1 MLRVTAILWTA
12 TALSLALLG
21 ACDANGSAKD
31 GAAAETPTKS
41 APKRPVSELFPGTNV
56 ELPPP
61 LASLKFGG
69 PEADAEAVLAGIT
82 TKLVDLDGYADDV
95 TVASFTTERGPDKVL
110 VNVRLTVP
118 SRGEELRSM
127 LTSTWG
133 QPREIKELSKTVYTW
148 FNPENGLRATLKD
161 GFGDAEKDIEYSAYL
176 PFESLIGT
184 DTKAFGF
191 ETQPLLGMDLVGLSE
206 HYGDVLQKLTKEQ
219 AEKKH
224 AEMRKMFGDTM
235 DKLGDAQASTDIH
248 LLPTELESYTTTVWP
263 TFDKATGK
271 IVAVRFTIP
280 FEGEAGGDTR
290 LMDAMKKAWGEPKE
304 EEKYGKKRYVFSES
318 PFLVV
323 EDSIGRAWEIE
334 KKAKRD

>member
-1 MLRVTAILWTA
+1 MLRATRLLCTACV
-12 TALSLALLG
+12 LSLPLLG
-21 ACDANGSAKD
+21 GCDGGPKD
-31 GAAAETPTKS
+31 GAAADTPQAE
-41 APKRPVSELFPGTNV
+41 APRKAVSELFPGKNV

-61 LASLKFGG
+61 LAGLKFGS
-69 PEADAEAVLAGIT
+69 PEADAEAVLTGIT
-82 TKLVDLDGYADDV
+82 TKLVDLGGYAEDV
-95 TVASFTTERGPDKVL
+95 TVASFTTERGPAKVL

-118 SRGEELRSM
+118 SRGDELRATLM
-127 LTSTWG
+127 NAWG
-133 QPREIKELSKTVYTW
+133 KPRELKGPSETVHTW

-161 GFGDAEKDIEYSAYL
+161 GFGDGEQDIEYSAYL

-184 DTKAFGF
+184 DTNAFGF
-191 ETQPLLGMDLVGLSE
+191 ETEPLLGMDVAGLGE

-219 AEKKH
+219 AEKKR

-263 TFDKATGK
+263 MFDKATGK
-271 IVAVRFTIP
+271 IVALRFTIP
-280 FEGEAGGDTR
+280 FEGEAGGDKR
-290 LMDAMKKAWGEPKE
+290 LMDAMKKAWGEPVE
-304 EEKYGKKRYVFSES
+304 EEKYGKKRYVFSED

-334 KKAKRD
+334 KKDKRD

>member
-1 MLRVTAILWTA
+1 MLRAKQILCTA
-12 TALSLALLG
+12 TGLSFLLLG
-21 ACDANGSAKD
+21 ACDTDGSEKEGAV
-31 GAAAETPTKS
+31 AAASVKP
-41 APKRPVSELFPGTNV
+41 APKKPVSELFPGTNV

-61 LASLKFGG
+61 LAALEFGSS
-69 PEADAEAVLAGIT
+69 EAEAEKVLAGIT
-82 TKLVDLDGYADDV
+82 TKLVDLEAYEGEV
-95 TVASFTTERGPDKVL
+95 MVGSFTTQRGPAKVL

-118 SRGEELRSM
+118 SQGDELRTA
-127 LTSTWG
+127 LTSSWG
-133 QPREIKELSKTVYTW
+133 EPREIKELSANVYTW

-161 GFGDAEKDIEYSAYL
+161 GFGDDKKDIEYSAYL
-176 PFESLIGT
+176 PFESLIGI
-184 DTKAFGF
+184 DAKAFGF
-191 ETQPLLGMDLVGLSE
+191 ETQPLLGLDLAGLSE

-219 AEKKH
+219 AEKKR
-224 AEMRKMFGDTM
+224 AEMRKMFGDSI
-235 DKLGDAQASTDIH
+235 DKLGGAQASTDIH

-271 IVAVRFTIP
+271 IVAVRFTVP
-280 FEGEAGGDTR
+280 FEGEVGADKR

-304 EEKYGKKRYVFSES
+304 EEKYGKKRYVFSEE